1 MSYRRLRIPL
11 AGWIV
16 VIGLWALLLWQLGAN
31 VFVLVRSVAGW

>member
-16 VIGLWALLLWQLGAN
+16 VIGIGALLLWQVAAG
-31 VFVLVRSVAGW
+31 VFVLVRSVWAP